1 MGHMAFHELHK
12 NRAIAIQLP
21 LSKSIS
27 NRVLMCAAL
36 SEVDFSDLPLSS
48 ADDTSVLLQMLEDF
62 RAGRVEFNAEN
73 GAAGFRFMMAL
84 LSSKR
89 GQWKLYAS
97 EQLLNRPHEVLIN
110 ILREQGAEISEQDN
124 GFTIVGAD
132 FKGGEI
138 DVDISQSSQYLSAL
152 MMIGSFMKTSPTFI
166 LSNEKVS
173 FPYIQM
179 SLHVLRDFGIDY
191 EAKGNRISLQNSS
204 YETPLILRFERDWSS
219 AAFWFELAVLFPEL
233 KIYFPKLHIDSLQP
247 DYRARE
253 YFMSLGAY
261 SYEENDSVFIASK
274 VVSGEQVSFDMKN
287 CPDLFL
293 PLALASVG
301 LGRETVFHGIKHLAY
316 KESNRLALVQ
326 KNLKLFS
333 IESTLTDS
341 GEFHILGNQVISS
354 KENFI
359 DHGNDHRMAMAF
371 AILALKFPQ
380 IKIPDMSCVSKS
392 YPEFI
397 HDYNDIKKLINF

>member
-1 MGHMAFHELHK
+1 MGHMTFHELHK
-12 NRAIAIQLP
+12 NKAVAVQLP

-36 SEVDFSDLPLSS
+36 SGADFSDFPLSS

-62 RAGRVEFNAEN
+62 RAGRVEFNAGN

-84 LSSKR
+84 LSSKN
-89 GQWKLYAS
+89 GQWKLHAS
-97 EQLLNRPHEVLIN
+97 EQLLNRPHDVLIN

-132 FKGGEI
+132 LKGGEI
-138 DVDISQSSQYLSAL
+138 HVDISQSSQYLSAL
-152 MMIGSFMKTSPTFI
+152 MMIGPFMKIPPTFI

-191 EAKGNRISLQNSS
+191 EAKGSRITLHESS
-204 YETPLILRFERDWSS
+204 YEKPLVFRSERDWSS
-219 AAFWFELAVLFPEL
+219 AAFWFELAILFPEL
-233 KIYFPKLHIDSLQP
+233 KIYFPELYIDSLQP

-261 SYEENDSVFIASK
+261 SYEENGSLFIASK
-274 VVSGEQVSFDMKN
+274 LVSSELVSFDMRN

-293 PLALASVG
+293 PLAITCVG
-301 LGRETVFHGIKHLAY
+301 LGLEANFYGIKHLAY

-333 IESTLTDS
+333 IESTLSDS
-341 GEFHILGNQVISS
+341 GEFHIPGNQVIST
-354 KENFI
+354 KENYI
-359 DHGNDHRMAMAF
+359 DHGEDHRMAMAF
-371 AILALKFPQ
+371 AILSLKYPQ
-380 IKIPDMSCVSKS
+380 IKISDMSCVSKS

-397 HDYNDIKKLINF
+397 GEFDKIKKMIL